1 MSKTQTPHCFQLI
14 NFYERGL
21 MPVDGNPVDGN
32 KVKEVLIAITNVIEA
47 NKDYLCALDSEV
59 GDGDHGV
66 SMTIGMRTARKAL
79 TALQH
84 PSPESAFRAVAEAF
98 ADEVGAASGVLYETA
113 FEAAAK
119 SVAGKISLE
128 TSADWASVLE
138 AIANEIQTIGKVQ
151 LGDKTMFDA
160 WFPAAMALRAAANQD
175 EFLPRALQQATAAA
189 LKGVEDTKNLI
200 PKRGRASRLGERARG
215 HQDAG
220 ATSAYLMIQTIEES
234 MKA

>member
-1 MSKTQTPHCFQLI
+1 MI
-14 NFYERGL
+14 
-21 MPVDGNPVDGN
+21 DGN
-32 KVKEVLIAITNVIEA
+32 KVTEALIAVTYVIES

-79 TALQH
+79 QALQN
-84 PSPESAFRAVAEAF
+84 PTPETAFRTVAEAY

-119 SVAGKISLE
+119 ACAGKSNLDSSE
-128 TSADWASVLE
+128 DWATVLE
-138 AIANEIQTIGKVQ
+138 AIANEIQTIGKVE

-160 WFPAAMALRAAANQD
+160 WKPAA
-175 EFLPRALQQATAAA
+175 TAMREASSKPLSEAFSMSVSAA

-200 PKRGRASRLGERARG
+200 PKKGRASRLGERARG
-215 HQDAG
+215 YQDAG
-220 ATSAYLMIQTIEES
+220 ATSAYLIIKTMAENLEGGR
-234 MKA
+234 

>member
-1 MSKTQTPHCFQLI
+1 MQI
-14 NFYERGL
+14 
-21 MPVDGNPVDGN
+21 DGN
-32 KVKEVLIAITNVIEA
+32 KVKDVLINITNVIEE

-79 TALQH
+79 AALQN
-84 PSPESAFRAVAEAF
+84 PSPESAFRTVAE
-98 ADEVGAASGVLYETA
+98 AASGVLYETA

-119 SVAGKISLE
+119 AAAGKSALE
-128 TSADWASVLE
+128 TSADWAQVLE

-160 WFPAAMALRAAANQD
+160 WFPAAQALRESATKGEA
-175 EFLPRALQQATAAA
+175 LTSALQQATAAA
-189 LKGVEDTKNLI
+189 LKGVEDTKDLI

-215 HQDAG
+215 YQDAG
-220 ATSAYLMIQTIEES
+220 ATSAYLIIKTIEES
-234 MKA
+234 LKI

>member
-1 MSKTQTPHCFQLI
+1 MI
-14 NFYERGL
+14 
-21 MPVDGNPVDGN
+21 DGK
-32 KVKEVLIAITNVIEA
+32 KVVEVLTNVANVIEA

-79 TALQH
+79 AALQN
-84 PSPESAFRAVAEAF
+84 PTPESAFRTVAEAY

-119 SVAGKISLE
+119 AAAGKTQLE

-138 AIANEIQTIGKVQ
+138 AIAHEIQTIGKVQ
-151 LGDKTMFDA
+151 VGDKTMFDA
-160 WFPAAMALRAAANQD
+160 WFPAAQALRMAVTRGETLAT
-175 EFLPRALQQATAAA
+175 ALQQATAAA
-189 LKGVEDTKNLI
+189 LKGIEDTKDLI

-220 ATSAYLMIQTIEES
+220 ATSAYLMIKTIEGS
-234 MKA
+234 LSS

>member
-1 MSKTQTPHCFQLI
+1 MI
-14 NFYERGL
+14 
-21 MPVDGNPVDGN
+21 DGK
-32 KVKEVLIAITNVIEA
+32 KVVEVLINVANVIEA

-79 TALQH
+79 TALQN
-84 PSPESAFRAVAEAF
+84 PTPESAFRAVAEAY

-119 SVAGKISLE
+119 AATGKTLLE

-138 AIANEIQTIGKVQ
+138 AIANEIQTVGKVQ

-160 WFPAAMALRAAANQD
+160 WSPAAGALRAAATRG
-175 EFLPRALQQATAAA
+175 ETLPTGLQQATAAA
-189 LKGVEDTKNLI
+189 LKGVEDTKDLI

-220 ATSAYLMIQTIEES
+220 ATSAYLMIKTIEES
-234 MKA
+234 LSS

>member
-1 MSKTQTPHCFQLI
+1 MKS
-14 NFYERGL
+14 
-21 MPVDGNPVDGN
+21 DGN
-32 KVKEVLIAITNVIEA
+32 KVKETLINITNVIEE

-79 TALQH
+79 LALQN
-84 PSPESAFRAVAEAF
+84 PTPESAFRAVADAF

-119 SVAGKISLE
+119 SAAGKRMLE
-128 TSADWASVLE
+128 TPADWASVLE
-138 AIANEIQTIGKVQ
+138 AVANEIQSVGKVQ
-151 LGDKTMFDA
+151 LGDKTMYDA
-160 WFPAAMALRAAANQD
+160 WQPAADALRHAANNNESLQS
-175 EFLPRALQQATAAA
+175 ALGKATTAA

-220 ATSAYLMIQTIEES
+220 ATSAYLMIKTIEES
-234 MKA
+234 LAGQTQQIRK

>member
-1 MSKTQTPHCFQLI
+1 MI
-14 NFYERGL
+14 
-21 MPVDGNPVDGN
+21 DGN
-32 KVKEVLIAITNVIEA
+32 KVKNILITITNVIEE

-79 TALQH
+79 LALQN
-84 PSPESAFRAVAEAF
+84 PTPEMAFRTVAEAY

-119 SVAGKISLE
+119 AVAGKSVLE

-138 AIANEIQTIGKVQ
+138 AVANEIQTVGKVH
-151 LGDKTMFDA
+151 LGDKTMYDA
-160 WFPAAMALRAAANQD
+160 WQPAANALRQAANNNESLQN
-175 EFLPRALQQATAAA
+175 ALRKSTAAA
-189 LKGVEDTKNLI
+189 LKGVEDTKDLI

-220 ATSAYLMIQTIEES
+220 ATSAYLMIKTIEES
-234 MKA
+234 LAS